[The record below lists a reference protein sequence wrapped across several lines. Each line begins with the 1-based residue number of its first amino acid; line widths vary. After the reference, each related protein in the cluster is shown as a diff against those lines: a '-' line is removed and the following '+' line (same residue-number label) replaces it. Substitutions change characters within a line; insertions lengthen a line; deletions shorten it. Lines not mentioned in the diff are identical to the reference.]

1 MKIIACVRQ
10 TPDTETLIKIGGDAK
25 SIDTNGVKYVL
36 GPYDEYALEAAVQ
49 IKEKSSGNVTAVSVG
64 PARVTETL
72 RQCLA
77 VGADAAVH
85 INTDGNETD
94 DALVLAKA
102 LAEQIK
108 KIGDYDIVFTS
119 NRGADSDR
127 GAVGPMLA
135 ELLGLPY
142 VGLVGSIE
150 LEGGAAVC
158 TRDIEGGA
166 QEKFKVNLPA
176 VICAQKGIRGEPR
189 YASLMQI
196 MKAKKKPIETTTLA
210 DLGVDA
216 GSLTHVTI
224 EKMEYPPERPPG
236 RVIEGADLDAKID
249 ELVRLLRDEAKVI

>member
-119 NRGADSDR
+119 NRGADSGTDR
-127 GAVGPMLA
+127 ITDF
-135 ELLGLPY
+135 EQ
-142 VGLVGSIE
+142 GSDLIR
-150 LEGGAAVC
+150 LTAQPGG
-158 TRDIEGGA
+158 
-166 QEKFKVNLPA
+166 F
-176 VICAQKGIRGEPR
+176 
-189 YASLMQI
+189 ASLT
-196 MKAKKKPIETTTLA
+196 IEDRNAHLAITHDGGTVVLEHLAGTTLTEA
-210 DLGVDA
+210 DFTFL
-216 GSLTHVTI
+216 
-224 EKMEYPPERPPG
+224 
-236 RVIEGADLDAKID
+236 
-249 ELVRLLRDEAKVI
+249 